1 MKLNLGCGDRKIHGF
16 INIDAR
22 KDCNPDIVADIRK
35 IDQKY
40 KDVELIYACHVLE
53 HFPIKSSSF
62 QDLTFKDVLKNW
74 YTSLKKGGILRLSVP
89 DFEIIS
95 KKYLSCSNL
104 EEIKHLLYG
113 GQKYDF
119 DFHYNCWDFK
129 SLEKDLL
136 DVGFLKVYRYDWKNT
151 EHFFI
156 DDYSQAHLP
165 HMDKVNGTLMSL
177 NIEAVK

>member
-1 MKLNLGCGDRKIHGF
+1 M
-16 INIDAR
+16 
-22 KDCNPDIVADIRK
+22 
-35 IDQKY
+35 
-40 KDVELIYACHVLE
+40 
-53 HFPIKSSSF
+53 
-62 QDLTFKDVLKNW
+62 
-74 YTSLKKGGILRLSVP
+74 
-89 DFEIIS
+89 
-95 KKYLSCSNL
+95 
-104 EEIKHLLYG
+104 LYG